1 MAFNAEQKFIYDLF
15 GRKTYGIPRNQR
27 RYVWQERNWEE
38 LFEDIS
44 YSITSG
50 TSHFLGSFVLK
61 DEGRQNGLPN
71 FTIIDGQQR
80 IITLTIFLGSI
91 LYWLKKKKMKDDFK
105 GSRLYV
111 FTEDDKAIATT
122 ILKSEYH
129 LSLESI
135 INSIRDM
142 DQDAFDKIS
151 INKFLENACL
161 NPKKD
166 KNIVAAFKYFI
177 TKIEETLLLNK
188 MIII

>member
-71 FTIIDGQQR
+71 FTITKFHYNRWATKNYYINN
-80 IITLTIFLGSI
+80 FLG
-91 LYWLKKKKMKDDFK
+91 
-105 GSRLYV
+105 
-111 FTEDDKAIATT
+111 
-122 ILKSEYH
+122 
-129 LSLESI
+129 
-135 INSIRDM
+135 
-142 DQDAFDKIS
+142 
-151 INKFLENACL
+151 
-161 NPKKD
+161 
-166 KNIVAAFKYFI
+166 
-177 TKIEETLLLNK
+177 
-188 MIII
+188 